1 MSRSKYIFR
10 KLQDTFDILNMDF
23 GNKSEYIV
31 ENNIYHLAIFQ
42 MYLLLLILFTIDD
55 ILRELELPQNWPG
68 QNYFNLKKFDFLK
81 LKTSIKRKKV

>member
-1 MSRSKYIFR
+1 MILAKAN
-10 KLQDTFDILNMDF
+10 TFLENCKTFLTLTLEI
-23 GNKSEYIV
+23 KSEYIV

-55 ILRELELPQNWPG
+55 ILRELELPQNWTG